1 MRVLVTDLVSPS
13 YFVATAAVEL
23 GFFAAEGIDAE
34 LVPGVHSPHPSMRD
48 GEIDFV
54 ASSAYTELEEFPDWK
69 GLKILCALAQHTYWF
84 LVVRSDLGA
93 KRGDVHAVKGLRIGA
108 SDLVAKALERLLEEA
123 GIDVKREN
131 VRIGPIPVG
140 GSNPAIRSGIG
151 AQALKDGSIDGFW
164 ANAMRAEMAV
174 REGVGTILLDVRRG
188 DGPVGARH
196 YTFPALLTSDRLVA
210 ENPEA
215 AAGAVRAIVKAQK
228 ALKADPSLATPIGRR
243 LFPPVEAD
251 IIAELIERDSPFYD
265 ATISRETVVRL
276 NRFAQ
281 DIGLLSGPVPYERV
295 VVSQFA
301 KFWTE

>member
-1 MRVLVTDLVSPS
+1 MRILITDLVSPS

-34 LVPGVHSPHPSMRD
+34 VIPGVHSPRPSLRD
-48 GEIDFV
+48 GDIDFV

-69 GLKILCALAQHTYWF
+69 GLKILCALAQHTYWL

-93 KRGDVHAVKGLRIGA
+93 KRGDIRAVKGLRLGA
-108 SDLVAKALERLLEEA
+108 SDLVAKALKRLLEEA
-123 GIDVKREN
+123 GIDVAREN
-131 VRIGPIPVG
+131 VRIGPFPVA

-151 AQALKDGSIDGFW
+151 AQALKDRGIDGFW

-174 REGVGTILLDVRRG
+174 REGVGAILLDVRRG
-188 DGPVGARH
+188 DGPEGARH
-196 YTFPALLTSDRLVA
+196 YTFPALLTTERLVA

-215 AAGAVRAIVKAQK
+215 AAGAVRAVVKAQR

-243 LFPPVEAD
+243 LFPPLEAE
-251 IIAELIERDSPFYD
+251 IIAELIERDAPFYD
-265 ATISRETVVRL
+265 ARISPETIVRL

-281 DIGLLSGPVPYERV
+281 DIGLLSGPAPYERV
-295 VVSQFA
+295 VATQFA
-301 KFWTE
+301 KFWTA